1 MIELSEDIKSKIL
14 NDTLYKE
21 IRLVFPDDGFEI
33 TGENIISES
42 FELENSINDEKE
54 FKLGGCIASE
64 MSIQIF
70 DVAQSLIDK
79 KVDVYLKVF
88 YVDKTMFPNSTLY
101 PSVTAYP
108 GVNIGEVEFQLFS
121 GIVDSAKCDK
131 KNRNIRKI
139 IAFDVLYSA
148 SRIILKDNFADY
160 YLNGNKTP
168 LLGEFARPSF
178 TAIDETY
185 NIPKVADNFNKN
197 TMLSITDYDLAC
209 KIDEKDITHID
220 IIKSYCELNST
231 FGIIDRTGKFKQ
243 LILYKN
249 DLIAE
254 EIKSYSSFSFEEYET
269 ADITQ
274 LSFKYNNNNYID
286 YGARSK
292 KTSRYIADDN
302 CITKVC
308 TDVVSFIT
316 NFYVTVGE
324 SVNNRIF
331 YDVYKYQPMKVVA
344 FNSFWIE
351 PGDKI
356 KVRRNPASNLYVE
369 SFVFSRKIKGVNG
382 MKITLESKGPQYIGK
397 DDAQ

>member
-1 MIELSEDIKSKIL
+1 MINISEDVKLKL
-14 NDTLYKE
+14 QNDTIYRE
-21 IRLVFPDDGFEI
+21 IKLVFPDDDFEI

-64 MSIQIF
+64 MSVQVININQN
-70 DVAQSLIDK
+70 LIGK

-88 YVDKTMFPNSTLY
+88 YVDKTLFPSSALY
-101 PSVTAYP
+101 PSSTVYP
-108 GVNIGEVEFQLFS
+108 GVNIGEIEFQLFS

-131 KNRNIRKI
+131 KNRSIRKI
-139 IAFDVLYSA
+139 VAFDVLYSA
-148 SRIILKDNFADY
+148 SRIVLKNNFAGY

-168 LLGEFARPSF
+168 LLGDFARTSF

-209 KIDEKDITHID
+209 KIDEKGITQID

-243 LILYKN
+243 LILYKD

-254 EIKSYSSFSFEEYET
+254 EIKSYSSFSFEDYET

-274 LSFKYNNNNYID
+274 ISFSYYNNKKID
-286 YGARSK
+286 YGARSE
-292 KTSRYIADDN
+292 KTSRYIADNN

-308 TDVVSFIT
+308 TDVFKLIK
-316 NFYVTVGE
+316 NFYINSGDE
-324 SVNNRIF
+324 ISNHIF

-344 FNSFWIE
+344 FNCFWIE

-356 KVRRNPASNLYVE
+356 KIRQNPASNTFVE

-382 MKITLESKGPQYIGK
+382 MKITLESKGPQYMGK
-397 DDAQ
+397 EDA